1 MINIYKDS
9 LWRKQQYD
17 PITDLTDSIILLRYC
32 CSEQEVDIIQITL
45 LSLYQRHFTSTWVH
59 HRTFGGVR
67 VAHLVVF
74 VCVVLLCVFTFWVPC
89 CGVRYDFA
97 LKRCSIRLCL
107 HLFVGGLMSYLYIIC
122 VCLRIVVSNIYC
134 AGFYVAGLSGLPI
147 FECPLGIL

>member
-45 LSLYQRHFTSTWVH
+45 LSLYQRHFTSTSVH

-67 VAHLVVF
+67 VAHLVVLF
-74 VCVVLLCVFTFWVPC
+74 VLSYYVSLRFEFPVVVSATIS
-89 CGVRYDFA
+89 A

-107 HLFVGGLMSYLYIIC
+107 HLFVGGLMSYLYVIC

-134 AGFYVAGLSGLPI
+134 AGFYVAGLSGLSI